1 MRRLLTGMCLCLA
14 TAVQAEGG
22 DAAATA
28 PGPAMPAAAPAVT
41 ITEVLQRSQQQ
52 RLAQRG
58 AADPLSAASQRVQA
72 SFDRLVAML
81 PPGEPARLMLVG
93 GDLFAEAQFDGRSVA
108 VSEAVGDL
116 PEGERLLMLA
126 HELGHVRLDHWAALD
141 GLYRRFIPGEVRP
154 ETTDPVAAALGAEA
168 HALSHRHEFEADAF
182 GFTLVRQ
189 LGFGVENAL
198 RLLTRQ
204 GQQADGATH
213 PGTRRR
219 LAQLRSLDARLGHAL
234 VSPAADIAVAAG
246 SR

>member
-1 MRRLLTGMCLCLA
+1 MRRWLLGGCLWLA

-22 DAAATA
+22 AQATLARPTAAT
-28 PGPAMPAAAPAVT
+28 PAAPAVT
-41 ITEVLQRSQQQ
+41 ITEVLLRSQQQ

-58 AADPLSAASQRVQA
+58 AADASSAASQRVQA
-72 SFDRLVAML
+72 SFDRLAAML
-81 PPGEPARLMLVG
+81 PPGEAPRLLLVG

-108 VSEAVGDL
+108 VSEAVGEL

-154 ETTDPVAAALGAEA
+154 ETTDPVAAALGGEA

-182 GFTLVRQ
+182 GFALVRK
-189 LGFGVENAL
+189 LGFGVETAS
-198 RLLTRQ
+198 RLLLRQ
-204 GQQADGATH
+204 GPQPDGATH
-213 PGTRRR
+213 PSTRRR
-219 LAQLRSLDARLGHAL
+219 LAQLRSLDAQFGHAL
-234 VSPAADIAVAAG
+234 VSPAADIAVAGG